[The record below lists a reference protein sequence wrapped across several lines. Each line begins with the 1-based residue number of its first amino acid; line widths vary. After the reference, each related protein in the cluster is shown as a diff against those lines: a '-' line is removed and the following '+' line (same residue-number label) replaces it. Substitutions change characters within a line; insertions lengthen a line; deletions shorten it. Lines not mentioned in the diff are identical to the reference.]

1 MKIITSFVAFCQK
14 KVTQK
19 RDNMQINKINTVI
32 NRLREQRANQEF
44 IEGVLY
50 GMGVA
55 R

>member
-1 MKIITSFVAFCQK
+1 MKIITSFIAFCQK
-14 KVTQK
+14 AMQK
-19 RDNMQINKINTVI
+19 RDNMNTNKINTVI
-32 NRLREQRANQEF
+32 NRLRKQRVNQEF